1 MRTSLINMETI
12 TMKNLKFSVIALV
25 LLLAGCSTTSVVYD
39 DIYYSRQDRKLS
51 DNKSIASA
59 NQAAQPTTASSN
71 LQYDYQN
78 YYQEDV
84 AGTVQT
90 QAASPV
96 YSTTETVVEPDGTTY
111 TTTETYYNSE
121 YAMRMRRFGS
131 GASSS
136 FGYYDNF
143 NTGCFG
149 CYGNSFSMSYS
160 PMGWGWGSSFS
171 YGWPYYNYSPFWG
184 YYDPFFYDPWYS
196 WGGYWPSSYR
206 WGYGGYWSGY
216 RHGYYNGF
224 WDGYYYGGGYVG
236 RPVDSR
242 PGTLYG
248 HRGTYGGG
256 STIASGSPRG
266 GSAAN
271 TTNTVGAAR
280 GSRSAEADYNN
291 PTKTTSVSER
301 GSPSSARERQPNDAV
316 QGAVRAE
323 RPSAAERSAAQEVGV
338 RERPVQTGQAARPTA
353 QERIGEY
360 RERYDRPAA
369 QPRYERPKSYTSPS
383 ARQPKSSNEYVRPQ
397 AEPNRANPATR
408 ESGAVRVEPN
418 RQSPSN
424 NSRQVSPTPTAPT
437 RTMVRPQPAPARSS
451 GTPSVSQPSRSSGS
465 SSGGSSPSW
474 NSGGSNSSSGSSRSS
489 GSTISP
495 SSSGNSSSSG
505 TSSSGSSSSGSSRG
519 SSSSNSSSSG
529 NRR

>member
-1 MRTSLINMETI
+1 MRTSRINMETF
-12 TMKNLKFSVIALV
+12 TMKTLKLSVFGLV

-39 DIYYSRQDRKLS
+39 DIYYSRRDSKAT

-59 NQAAQPTTASSN
+59 SEALQPSTSSNN

-78 YYQEDV
+78 YYQDNV
-84 AGTVQT
+84 SANAQM
-90 QAASPV
+90 QAEPV
-96 YSTTETVVEPDGTTY
+96 YSTTETVIEPDGTTY
-111 TTTETYYNSE
+111 STTETYYNSE
-121 YAMRMRRFGS
+121 YAMRMRRFGT

-136 FGYYDNF
+136 FGYYDSF

-149 CYGNSFSMSYS
+149 CYGNYFSMSYS
-160 PMGWGWGSSFS
+160 PFGWGWGSGFG
-171 YGWPYYNYSPFWG
+171 YGWPSYSYSPYWG

-236 RPVDSR
+236 RPTDTR
-242 PGTLYG
+242 PGILYG

-266 GSAAN
+266 GSSG
-271 TTNTVGAAR
+271 NTVNAVGSAR
-280 GSRSAEADYNN
+280 GSRTSEITEN
-291 PTKTTSVSER
+291 PAKTTSVSER
-301 GSPSSARERQPNDAV
+301 GSTSNSRERQPGEAMQPVN
-316 QGAVRAE
+316 RAE
-323 RPSAAERSAAQEVGV
+323 RPTASERNAAQDAGV
-338 RERPVQTGQAARPTA
+338 RERPVQSGQATRPSA

-360 RERYDRPAA
+360 RERYDRPSA

-397 AEPNRANPATR
+397 AEPNRSNSGTNR
-408 ESGAVRVEPN
+408 ESNAVRVEPN
-418 RQSPSN
+418 RPSPN
-424 NSRQVSPTPTAPT
+424 NTTRQVNPSQAAPT
-437 RTMVRPQPAPARSS
+437 RTMVRPQTTPAPARSS
-451 GTPSVSQPSRSSGS
+451 GTPSYSQPSRSSGS

-474 NSGGSNSSSGSSRSS
+474 NSGGSSSSGSSRSS
-489 GSTISP
+489 GSSISP
-495 SSSGNSSSSG
+495 
-505 TSSSGSSSSGSSRG
+505 SSSGSSSSGSSSGGSSRG
-519 SSSSNSSSSG
+519 SSSSGSSSSG